1 MGTTSI
7 PREGYNTAWLK
18 STDMPVFSHHIPFH
32 GGIVPEK
39 RVFQKLGIGS
49 KTHFPE
55 RRLSRSWHDTAAL
68 TRIQSVLIT
77 G

>member
-7 PREGYNTAWLK
+7 PQEGYNTAWLK

-39 RVFQKLGIGS
+39 RHSRRLGIAEKS
-49 KTHFPE
+49 VDDKPIFRE
-55 RRLSRSWHDTAAL
+55 LSATDH
-68 TRIQSVLIT
+68 
-77 G
+77 